1 MIEFELVG
9 VTKDGED
16 KIKFTN
22 NEFDDIIFSIGR
34 VHFGDNPDDPR
45 LNFEYNIHLQP
56 VDLVYDKDAFEA
68 MIAEFIIERIRAGIE
83 NNDLVYT
90 GGIDED

>member
-1 MIEFELVG
+1 MIEFEIVG
-9 VTKDGED
+9 TTKHGED

-22 NEFDDIIFSIGR
+22 NKYSDIIFNVGR
-34 VHFGDNPDDPR
+34 VHFGTNPEDPR

-56 VDLVYDKDAFEA
+56 VGLEFNKNEFEA
-68 MIAEFIIERIRAGIE
+68 LVAEFIMERIRIGLE
-83 NNDLVYT
+83 RNDLIYT